1 VIPLRLPDWL
11 GRGAAGLGVA
21 VATFALAVATE
32 PRLAIVWDEGYSLG
46 REGRLRLWW
55 RALDDPERFAATWR
69 PPATE
74 LVQQVGA
81 IPPRPDQVDSYAE
94 LLLDPQVLAWFWPF
108 AREEPHG
115 HPAFYALVGLVGD
128 YLTPTWAE
136 RPRARLGPMLV
147 FSLAAGALFVFVAR
161 RWGGWPGALAAGAW
175 ILQPNLFG
183 HGHYATYDAILSSL
197 WVGAVLTFAEA
208 IEPDPSRRRPRWGW
222 VLAFG
227 ALAGCAADTK
237 LTGWFLALPFL
248 AWSLLFRDCR
258 GLMTLAVGGIVAV
271 LVLYAVNP
279 PWWAAPVAGVDRF
292 LHSNLTRGKTIP
304 IPVLFLGR
312 IYKTPNES
320 LPWYNTLVWTVFV
333 TPVGFLATAVA
344 GVVRAARRVRS
355 EPVGA
360 LIVGNWLFLLL
371 LRALPHTP
379 GHDGVRQFLPAFG
392 ILTLVAALGAASAL
406 ERLGCWGQTVV
417 AAALAEGALS
427 VVLMMP
433 IPLSY
438 FSPLVGG
445 LPGATALGMEPT
457 YYWDAL
463 SDDALVWLNEHT
475 PPDAKVRFAT
485 YPTSWLYLRQTA
497 RLRRGILPAE
507 PGPWAWYV
515 VQNRP
520 GAFSPLDREIVA
532 RGHPAHVVRK
542 WGVPLVWIFPYD
554 EVREAEKRLKGRQS
568 GVHNAPPSCYKGQ
581 NRRRSSDWSVWV
593 SMRSRRAR
601 VSGVAP

>member
-1 VIPLRLPDWL
+1 MIRLRLLDWL
-11 GRGAAGLGVA
+11 GRGAAGLAVA
-21 VATFALAVATE
+21 VATFALMVATE

-46 REGRLRLWW
+46 REARLRLWS
-55 RALDDPERFAATWR
+55 RALEDPARFAATWQ
-69 PPATE
+69 PPALE

-81 IPPRPDQVDSYAE
+81 IPPRPDQVDSRAE

-115 HPAFYALVGLVGD
+115 HPPLYALVGLVGD

-136 RPRARLGPMLV
+136 LPRARLGPMLV
-147 FSLAAGALFVFVAR
+147 FGLTAGALFVFVAR
-161 RWGGWPGALAAGAW
+161 RWGGWPGALASGAW
-175 ILQPNLFG
+175 VLQPNLFG

-197 WVGAVLTFAEA
+197 WVGAVMTFAEA
-208 IEPDPSRRRPRWGW
+208 VEPVPSRRRPRWGW

-227 ALAGCAADTK
+227 ILAGCAADTK
-237 LTGWFLALPFL
+237 LTGWSLALPFL
-248 AWSLLFRDCR
+248 AWSLLFRDRR

-271 LVLYAVNP
+271 FVLYAVNP
-279 PWWAAPVAGVDRF
+279 PWWATPVAGVDRF
-292 LHSNLTRGKTIP
+292 LRSNLTRGETIP
-304 IPVLFLGR
+304 IPVQFLGR
-312 IYKTPNES
+312 IYKTPSES

-333 TPVGFLATAVA
+333 TPVGFLATALA
-344 GVVRAARRVRS
+344 GVVHAARRARS

-392 ILTLVAALGAASAL
+392 ILALVAALGAASAL
-406 ERLGCWGQTVV
+406 ERLGRWGRAVV
-417 AAALAEGALS
+417 AVALAEGALS
-427 VVLMMP
+427 VALMMP
-433 IPLSY
+433 VPLSY

-463 SDDALVWLNEHT
+463 SDDALEWLDRHT
-475 PPDAKVRFAT
+475 SPDAKIGFAT
-485 YPTSWLYLRQTA
+485 EPRSLIYLRRTG
-497 RLRRGILPAE
+497 RLRRGIFRFE
-507 PGPWAWYV
+507 PGSYAWYV

-520 GAFSPLDREIVA
+520 GGFRRRDREIVA
-532 RGHPAHVVRK
+532 HGHPAFVVRK

-554 EVREAEKRLKGRQS
+554 EVRAAEERRKGRRS
-568 GVHNAPPSCYKGQ
+568 GA
-581 NRRRSSDWSVWV
+581 
-593 SMRSRRAR
+593 
-601 VSGVAP
+601 